1 LWALTYMNPH
11 VIKDVYVVIT
21 GRVFWEV
28 VDVNV
33 DVNTKF
39 EAVVPLVTVD
49 VVDVVTT
56 GRICWEVVDV
66 NVDAISNFE
75 VVVLLLVTVD
85 VVDVVITGRVC
96 WEVVDVNVDEIPIIG
111 LLVTKNPKKRQF
123 VSDRPRESRTE
134 REDRKRSDS
143 ES

>member
-1 LWALTYMNPH
+1 MWALTYMNPH

-21 GRVFWEV
+21 GRAFWEV

-39 EAVVPLVTVD
+39 EAVVPSVTVD

-66 NVDAISNFE
+66 NVD
-75 VVVLLLVTVD
+75 
-85 VVDVVITGRVC
+85 
-96 WEVVDVNVDEIPIIG
+96 EIPIVG

-123 VSDRPRESRTE
+123 VSDRSRESRTE
-134 REDRKRSDS
+134 RTGRGRIQNRSCLS
-143 ES
+143 ITR